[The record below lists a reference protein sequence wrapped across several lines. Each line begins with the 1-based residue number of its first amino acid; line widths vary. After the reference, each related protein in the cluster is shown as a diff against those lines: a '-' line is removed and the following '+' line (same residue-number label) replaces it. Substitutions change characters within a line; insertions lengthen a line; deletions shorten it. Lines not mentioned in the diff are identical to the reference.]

1 MLINTIKDWKYTQV
15 DDRALTNSGC
25 IVDVGCSGWDW
36 CEFFIGKKRVI
47 GVDPYE
53 SKRDGVDFFEGLIG
67 PINGQS
73 RVIRKGAHSLAVGE
87 MDLEDDSTVLFP
99 MLNWKTFCKKFNIDR
114 VSVLKLN
121 IEGGEYA
128 LLNSLDTDDFKKI
141 DQIVVSFHDF
151 ENPKFKD
158 LTDGSVELLKKS
170 GFTVQQIEPK
180 WGWYL
185 AIKTTPEPEPIQILD
200 EPLKIKTTMNKSKTT
215 IVTGLWDL
223 GRGNL
228 TGWAKRDFQQY
239 KNKFFE
245 LLKADVNLAIW
256 IPKELEEEVW
266 KIRSKEKNN
275 TQIYFKE
282 LKDFETWFPF
292 FKELQKIRN
301 NEAWKNSAGWLAESP
316 QAALEYYNP
325 MMMCK
330 MFMVNDTAILN
341 PFNSKYFYWMDGG
354 LTNTVNSGY
363 FTHDGVLDKI
373 CEYTEYHK
381 KFTFISYPYDG
392 NDEIH
397 GFERKAMAQYC
408 NTDFVKYVARGGFWG
423 GKKDM
428 VHRMNDEY
436 YGVLKD
442 TLTKGLMGADECLF
456 TILCHRLPKEIQR
469 FEIEGNGLVWPFFE
483 MIKNFKVPEAT
494 DVVLYKEGDVDGK
507 IAYIQSKEEIEMNRK
522 GDGINLYV
530 VTFNSPPQLQILL
543 DTIQES
549 NPELLSKTAKYLI
562 NNSIDRS
569 TDAGYDAIAA
579 KYGFTQ
585 IKEGNLGVCGA
596 RSWAAKHF
604 HDSNAKYIVWFEDDM
619 LMEKTQRLCKN
630 GLNMHCDNWMEK
642 CIEIVENENLD
653 FVKISF
659 TEFYGDH
666 HEQWAWYN
674 IPMDLKQKYF
684 PTGEHRLTVEQTGC
698 YKGLSYLIGE
708 VYYSNWP
715 SVMTKA
721 GNYKIFLETEYAH
734 PFEQTIMSHAFQL
747 TKKGRMRSAVLMAS
761 LVNHHRTYHYSK
773 EIRKEC

>member
-1 MLINTIKDWKYTQV
+1 
-15 DDRALTNSGC
+15 
-25 IVDVGCSGWDW
+25 
-36 CEFFIGKKRVI
+36 
-47 GVDPYE
+47 
-53 SKRDGVDFFEGLIG
+53 
-67 PINGQS
+67 
-73 RVIRKGAHSLAVGE
+73 
-87 MDLEDDSTVLFP
+87 
-99 MLNWKTFCKKFNIDR
+99 
-114 VSVLKLN
+114 
-121 IEGGEYA
+121 
-128 LLNSLDTDDFKKI
+128 
-141 DQIVVSFHDF
+141 
-151 ENPKFKD
+151 
-158 LTDGSVELLKKS
+158 
-170 GFTVQQIEPK
+170 
-180 WGWYL
+180 
-185 AIKTTPEPEPIQILD
+185 
-200 EPLKIKTTMNKSKTT
+200 
-215 IVTGLWDL
+215 
-223 GRGNL
+223 
-228 TGWAKRDFQQY
+228 
-239 KNKFFE
+239 
-245 LLKADVNLAIW
+245 
-256 IPKELEEEVW
+256 
-266 KIRSKEKNN
+266 
-275 TQIYFKE
+275 
-282 LKDFETWFPF
+282 
-292 FKELQKIRN
+292 
-301 NEAWKNSAGWLAESP
+301 
-316 QAALEYYNP
+316 
-325 MMMCK
+325 
-330 MFMVNDTAILN
+330 
-341 PFNSKYFYWMDGG
+341 
-354 LTNTVNSGY
+354 VNSGY

-428 VHRMNDEY
+428 VHKMNDEY

-442 TLTKGLMGADECLF
+442 TLAKGLMGADECLF
-456 TILCHRLPKEIQR
+456 TILCHRFPKEIQR

-494 DVVLYKEGDVDGK
+494 GVVLYKEGDVDGK
-507 IAYIQSKEEIEMNRK
+507 VAYIQSKEEVEMNRN
-522 GDGINLYV
+522 GDGVNLYV

-549 NPELLSKTAKYLI
+549 NPELLNKTTRYLI

-569 TDAGYDAIAA
+569 TDAAYDEIAA
-579 KYGFTQ
+579 KYEFTQ

-604 HDSNAKYIVWFEDDM
+604 HNSNAKYIVWFEDDM
-619 LMEKTQRLCKN
+619 LMEKTQRLCRN
-630 GLNMHCDNWMEK
+630 GLNMHCDKWMEK

-684 PTGEHRLTVEQTGC
+684 PTGEHRLTVERTGC

-715 SVMTKA
+715 SLMTKA

-734 PFEQTIMSHAFQL
+734 PFEQTIMSHTFQL